1 MKKTG
6 ESAEKIDKYVAWIE
20 VKRLNYE
27 ERLDQQCFFSLEQ
40 RRWSSDMTEMYT
52 IMRDIQ

>member
-27 ERLDQQCFFSLEQ
+27 ERLDQQCFFFPGAKEV
-40 RRWSSDMTEMYT
+40 E
-52 IMRDIQ
+52 